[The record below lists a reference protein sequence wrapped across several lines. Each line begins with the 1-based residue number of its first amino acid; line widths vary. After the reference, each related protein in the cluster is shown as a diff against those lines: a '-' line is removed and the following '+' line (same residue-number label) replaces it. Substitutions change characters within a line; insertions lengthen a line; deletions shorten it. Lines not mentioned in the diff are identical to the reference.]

1 MTRSAH
7 DPLHPTTHTHA
18 VDPMRLL
25 GRWILYILGAAA
37 WLLALVLL
45 IRESGYMAVIR
56 VLTR

>member
-1 MTRSAH
+1 
-7 DPLHPTTHTHA
+7 
-18 VDPMRLL
+18 MRLL

-56 VLTR
+56 AMTR